1 MLATLEFRLLGS
13 TMDSLG
19 GQNQMEVFLTG
30 ATGYIGSAIAEAL
43 QKAGHKVTGL
53 ARTPEKAKQLE
64 SRGVRACLGD
74 LLKPETVA
82 APARAADGVI
92 HTANTNDANSAKADA
107 AVVGAILKAL
117 EGTGKPFVY
126 TSGVWVLGSTGD
138 KVADEQAPL
147 NPTPL
152 VAQRPAVEKEVL
164 GCKGRGVRAIVIRP
178 ALVYG
183 RGGSIPRMLAQSARE
198 TGAARYVGDG
208 QNRWPFVDVED
219 LAQLYV
225 LALEKAAP
233 GSLYHASQG
242 PSYRVR
248 EVAEAASIGAGAKGK
263 TQAVPLDEARKTM
276 YAFADALVLDQQVSG
291 EKARKELGWSP
302 RAASV
307 LEDLKT
313 GSYAR

>member
-1 MLATLEFRLLGS
+1 MIP
-13 TMDSLG
+13 LG
-19 GQNQMEVFLTG
+19 GQTQMEVFLTG
-30 ATGYIGSAIAEAL
+30 ATGYIGSAVAEAL

-64 SRGVRACLGD
+64 ARGVRSSLGD

-82 APARAADGVI
+82 APARAAEGVI
-92 HTANTNDANSAKADA
+92 HTANTNDVGAAQADA
-107 AVVGAILKAL
+107 AVVRAILKAL
-117 EGTGKPFVY
+117 EGSGKPFVY

-138 KVADEQAPL
+138 KVANEQTPL

-152 VAQRPAVEKEVL
+152 VAHRTAIEQEVL
-164 GCKGRGVRAIVIRP
+164 GYKGRGVRTIVIRP

-183 RGGSIPRMLAQSARE
+183 RGGSIPKMMAQSAGE

-208 QNRWPFVDVED
+208 ENRWPFVDVDD

-225 LALEKAAP
+225 LALEKALP
-233 GSLYHASQG
+233 GSLYNAAHG

-263 TQAVPLDEARKTM
+263 TQATPLEEARKTM
-276 YAFADALVLDQQVSG
+276 HAFADALVLDQQVSS
-291 EKARKELGWSP
+291 EKAKKELGWSP
-302 RAASV
+302 RAGSV

>member
-1 MLATLEFRLLGS
+1 
-13 TMDSLG
+13 
-19 GQNQMEVFLTG
+19 MEVFLSG
-30 ATGYIGSAIAEAL
+30 ATGYIGSAVAQAL

-53 ARTPEKAKQLE
+53 ARTEEKAKRLE
-64 SRGVRACLGD
+64 SQGMRSLIGD
-74 LLKPETVA
+74 LQKPEALA
-82 APARAADGVI
+82 AAARAAESVI
-92 HTANTNDANSAKADA
+92 HTANTNDANSAQVDA
-107 AVVGAILKAL
+107 AVVRAILKAL

-138 KVADEQAPL
+138 KVADERTPV

-152 VAQRPAVEKEVL
+152 VAQRPAIEQEVL
-164 GCKGRGVRAIVIRP
+164 AGKDRGVRAIVIRP

-183 RGGSIPRMLAQSARE
+183 RGGSIPRMLEQSARE

-208 QNRWPFVDVED
+208 RNRWPFVDVDD

-233 GSLYHASQG
+233 GSLYNAAHG

-263 TQAVPLDEARKTM
+263 TQAWPLEEARKTM
-276 YAFADALVLDQQVSG
+276 HAFADALVLDQQISG
-291 EKARKELGWSP
+291 EKAKKELGWSP

-307 LEDLKT
+307 LDDLKT
-313 GSYAR
+313 GSYTR

>member
-1 MLATLEFRLLGS
+1 
-13 TMDSLG
+13 
-19 GQNQMEVFLTG
+19 MEVFLTG
-30 ATGYIGSAIAEAL
+30 ATGYIGSAVAEAL
-43 QKAGHKVTGL
+43 QKAGHKVIGL

-64 SRGVRACLGD
+64 SRGVRACMGD

-82 APARAADGVI
+82 AAARAAEGVI

-107 AVVGAILKAL
+107 VVAGAILKAL
-117 EGTGKPFVY
+117 EGSGKPFVY
-126 TSGVWVLGSTGD
+126 TSGVWVLGSTGN
-138 KVADEQAPL
+138 KVADEQTPL

-152 VAQRPAVEKEVL
+152 VAQRPAVEQEVL
-164 GCKGRGVRAIVIRP
+164 DYKTRDVRTVVIRP

-183 RGGSIPRMLAQSARE
+183 RGGSIPRMLVQSARE

-233 GSLYHASQG
+233 GSLYNAAHG

-248 EVAEAASIGAGAKGK
+248 EVAEAASIGGGANGK
-263 TQAVPLDEARKTM
+263 TQALPLEEARKTM
-276 YAFADALVLDQQVSG
+276 GAFADALVLDQQISS
-291 EKARKELGWSP
+291 EKATKELGWSP
-302 RAASV
+302 RAKSV

-313 GSYAR
+313 GSYAH

>member
-1 MLATLEFRLLGS
+1 
-13 TMDSLG
+13 
-19 GQNQMEVFLTG
+19 MEVFLTG
-30 ATGYIGSAIAEAL
+30 ATGYIGNAVAEAL

-53 ARTPEKAKQLE
+53 ARTPEKVKQLE
-64 SRGVRACLGD
+64 ARGVRASLGD
-74 LLKPETVA
+74 LLKPETIA

-92 HTANTNDANSAKADA
+92 HAGNTNDANSAQADA
-107 AVVGAILKAL
+107 AVVRAILKAL
-117 EGTGKPFVY
+117 EGSGKPFVY

-138 KVADEQAPL
+138 KLADEQTPL

-152 VAQRPAVEKEVL
+152 VAHRPALEQEVL
-164 GCKGRGVRAIVIRP
+164 GYKGRGVRTIVIRP
-178 ALVYG
+178 AFVYG
-183 RGGSIPRMLAQSARE
+183 RGGSVPRMLTQSARE

-208 QNRWPFVDVED
+208 QNRWPFVDVDD

-225 LALEKAAP
+225 LALEKSPA
-233 GSLYHASQG
+233 GSLYNAAHG

-263 TQAVPLDEARKTM
+263 TQAWPLDEARKALH
-276 YAFADALVLDQQVSG
+276 AFADALVLDQQVNG

-307 LEDLKT
+307 LEDLKS

>member
-1 MLATLEFRLLGS
+1 
-13 TMDSLG
+13 MD
-19 GQNQMEVFLTG
+19 VFLTG
-30 ATGYIGSAIAEAL
+30 ATGYIGSAVAEGL

-53 ARTPEKAKQLE
+53 ARTGEKAKQLE
-64 SRGVRACLGD
+64 SRGVRACIGD
-74 LLKPETVA
+74 LLKPETLV
-82 APARAADGVI
+82 APARAAEGVI
-92 HTANTNDANSAKADA
+92 HTASTNDANAAQADA
-107 AVVGAILKAL
+107 SVVRAILKAL

-138 KVADEQAPL
+138 KAADEQAPV

-152 VAQRPAVEKEVL
+152 VAHRSAIEQEVL
-164 GCKGRGVRAIVIRP
+164 GYKGLGVRTVVIRP

-183 RGGSIPRMLAQSARE
+183 RGGSIPKMLVQSARE
-198 TGAARYVGDG
+198 TGAARFVGDG
-208 QNRWPFVDVED
+208 QNRWPFVDVDD

-233 GSLYHASQG
+233 GSLYNAAHG

-263 TQAVPLDEARKTM
+263 TQAWPLEEARKTM
-276 YAFADALVLDQQVSG
+276 HAFADALVLDQQISS
-291 EKARKELGWSP
+291 EKAKKKLGWSP

-307 LEDLKT
+307 LDELKT

>member
-1 MLATLEFRLLGS
+1 MVK
-13 TMDSLG
+13 LG

-30 ATGYIGSAIAEAL
+30 ATGYIGTAVTEAL
-43 QKAGHKVTGL
+43 QKAGHKVSGL

-64 SRGVRACLGD
+64 ARGVRASLGD
-74 LLKPETVA
+74 LLKTETVS
-82 APARAADGVI
+82 APARAAEGVI
-92 HTANTNDANSAKADA
+92 HMANTNDANAAQVDA
-107 AVVGAILKAL
+107 AVVRAILKGL
-117 EGTGKPFVY
+117 EGTGKPFLY

-138 KVADEQAPL
+138 KVADEQTPL

-152 VAQRPAVEKEVL
+152 VAHRPAMEQEVL
-164 GCKGRGVRAIVIRP
+164 GNKDRGVRAIVIRP

-183 RGGSIPRMLAQSARE
+183 RGGSIPKMLAQSARE

-208 QNRWPFVDVED
+208 QNRWPFVDVDD

-225 LALEKAAP
+225 LALEKAPP
-233 GSLYHASQG
+233 GSLYNAAHG

-263 TQAVPLDEARKTM
+263 TQAWPLDEARKTM
-276 YAFADALVLDQQVSG
+276 HAFADALVLDQQVSS
-291 EKARKELGWSP
+291 EKAKKELGWSP

-313 GSYAR
+313 GSYTR

>member
-1 MLATLEFRLLGS
+1 MIR
-13 TMDSLG
+13 LG

-30 ATGYIGSAIAEAL
+30 ATGYIGTAVAEAL

-53 ARTPEKAKQLE
+53 ARTPEKAKLLE
-64 SRGVRACLGD
+64 ERGIRASLGD
-74 LLKPETVA
+74 LLKPETIAAAARVA
-82 APARAADGVI
+82 EGVI
-92 HTANTNDANSAKADA
+92 HTANTNDANSAQADL
-107 AVVGAILKAL
+107 AVVRAILTTL

-138 KVADEQAPL
+138 KVADEQTPL

-152 VAQRPAVEKEVL
+152 VMHRPGVEQEVL
-164 GCKGRGVRAIVIRP
+164 GYKSRGVRSVVIRP

-183 RGGSIPRMLAQSARE
+183 RAGSIPAMLTKSARE
-198 TGAARYVGDG
+198 TGATRYVGDG
-208 QNRWPFVDVED
+208 QNRWAFVNVED

-233 GSLYHASQG
+233 GSLYNAAHG
-242 PSYRVR
+242 PSYRVCD
-248 EVAEAASIGAGAKGK
+248 VAEAASVGAGAKGK
-263 TQAVPLDEARKTM
+263 TQAWPLEEVRKTM
-276 YAFADALVLDQQVSG
+276 GAFADALVLDQQVSG

-307 LEDLKT
+307 LDDLRT
-313 GSYAR
+313 GSYSR